1 MGLLSSLKRKSSE
14 PAARRLP
21 PQDPA
26 QVELLRTRA
35 RRRLIG
41 VAVLVGL
48 AVVALPYVFEAT
60 PRPARPEL
68 AVRMPGEPAE
78 IVMREGTA
86 AGLQSGADPAGATAS
101 QPAMA
106 ASAAAAAASQAPGLS
121 ATQMA
126 MAGAGAAAVGAA
138 AGMAVAKG
146 PKDDIITEPRDT
158 QAEARERERQK
169 AAADKAAAEKAERAE
184 KARQERLRLERAREK
199 AEKEKAEKA
208 ERAERAEK
216 ARREREKDKA
226 RDERRYVVQ
235 VGSFSEAR
243 TVRETRQRVEGL
255 GLKSFEQHVETSSG
269 RRTRVRLG
277 PFSTKEEAAR
287 AASKLKAAG
296 VSAAVL
302 PL

>member
-48 AVVALPYVFEAT
+48 AVVALPYVFDAT

-68 AVRMPGEPAE
+68 TVRMPGEPAE

-86 AGLQSGADPAGATAS
+86 AGLSPSAE
-101 QPAMA
+101 A
-106 ASAAAAAASQAPGLS
+106 ASAAALQSAVAGSAAAVAASQSPGLS

-126 MAGAGAAAVGAA
+126 MAGAGVAAVGAA
-138 AGMAVAKG
+138 AGMAVAKA
-146 PKDDIITEPRDT
+146 PKDDIITEPRDA

-184 KARQERLRLERAREK
+184 KARAHLRISRRKAFPIVVTASHSPLHHPRTARSGPRHIRH
-199 AEKEKAEKA
+199 A
-208 ERAERAEK
+208 RPRRCVGS
-216 ARREREKDKA
+216 ARRASTFPAHGRPYQGTPGPA
-226 RDERRYVVQ
+226 PPTWP
-235 VGSFSEAR
+235 A
-243 TVRETRQRVEGL
+243 TVR
-255 GLKSFEQHVETSSG
+255 
-269 RRTRVRLG
+269 
-277 PFSTKEEAAR
+277 PAA
-287 AASKLKAAG
+287 
-296 VSAAVL
+296 
-302 PL
+302 

>member
-48 AVVALPYVFEAT
+48 AVVALPYVFDAT

-68 AVRMPGEPAE
+68 TVRMPGEPAE

-86 AGLQSGADPAGATAS
+86 AGLSPSAE
-101 QPAMA
+101 A
-106 ASAAAAAASQAPGLS
+106 ASAAALQSAVAGSAAAVAASQSPGLS

-126 MAGAGAAAVGAA
+126 MAGAGVAAVGAA
-138 AGMAVAKG
+138 AGMAVAKA
-146 PKDDIITEPRDT
+146 PKDDIITEPRDA

-169 AAADKAAAEKAERAE
+169 AAADKAAAT
-184 KARQERLRLERAREK
+184 
-199 AEKEKAEKA
+199 
-208 ERAERAEK
+208 
-216 ARREREKDKA
+216 ARREVLTNSSDTRWQHLKELNAAAESLAATSALWASPVTVLA
-226 RDERRYVVQ
+226 RQ
-235 VGSFSEAR
+235 
-243 TVRETRQRVEGL
+243 GL
-255 GLKSFEQHVETSSG
+255 GTTERTAYMQQLDGSGPVELTNAAALAVATKN
-269 RRTRVRLG
+269 RTLG
-277 PFSTKEEAAR
+277 AALVSIIDRMPARSRPFSAADL
-287 AASKLKAAG
+287 ADKL
-296 VSAAVL
+296 
-302 PL
+302 